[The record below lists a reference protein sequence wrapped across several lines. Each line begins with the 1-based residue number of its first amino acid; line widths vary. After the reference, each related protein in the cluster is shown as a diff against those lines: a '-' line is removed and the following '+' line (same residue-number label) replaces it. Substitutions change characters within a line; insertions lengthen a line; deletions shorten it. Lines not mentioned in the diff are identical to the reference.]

1 MMDFVQAASPKLP
14 SPSSKTSS
22 SPTRPNGL
30 SSNNSKKSSS
40 IVSDLRQFR
49 KNPLTNAGDQPI
61 QSNNVVGNNKS
72 SLNPSNR
79 TPIIPSLTPGRTLQL
94 GNSNGSKIKTS
105 PTSGSPRSSPGSKSS
120 QQSPSSNNS
129 HNTSSRDNN
138 SSNSSAFS
146 ATLSKPIPKPA
157 VTTASLLAQA
167 NTFAAMTALSTLG
180 LSYNDPQKALQLL
193 NNMNNMSVLGALS
206 NLNSTL
212 SPPQQPQLPSNRL
225 KLTVTNPP
233 SSQKLAG
240 NSNST
245 NPMENL
251 LPHSLASH
259 MTAPDTSP
267 WKNMFSSMVSSPVSS
282 ASNSLPVSTSGGQI
296 GAKFK
301 TLNQSIR
308 QIPNPSLLTNKQN
321 SDPNTMAIQRVL
333 ANQVA
338 AAAAANA
345 LK

>member
-1 MMDFVQAASPKLP
+1 MIPDRLIILP
-14 SPSSKTSS
+14 FP
-22 SPTRPNGL
+22 
-30 SSNNSKKSSS
+30 
-40 IVSDLRQFR
+40 F
-49 KNPLTNAGDQPI
+49 
-61 QSNNVVGNNKS
+61 
-72 SLNPSNR
+72 
-79 TPIIPSLTPGRTLQL
+79 
-94 GNSNGSKIKTS
+94 
-105 PTSGSPRSSPGSKSS
+105 
-120 QQSPSSNNS
+120 
-129 HNTSSRDNN
+129 
-138 SSNSSAFS
+138 
-146 ATLSKPIPKPA
+146 
-157 VTTASLLAQA
+157 QA

-180 LSYNDPQKALQLL
+180 LGYNDPQKALQLL

-233 SSQKLAG
+233 SQKLAG
-240 NSNST
+240 NSNS

-251 LPHSLASH
+251 LPPSLASH
-259 MTAPDTSP
+259 MHTPETSP
-267 WKNMFSSMVSSPVSS
+267 WKMFSSLASNGHHVSSPVST
-282 ASNSLPVSTSGGQI
+282 ASNSLPVTTSGQI
-296 GAKFK
+296 GGKFK